1 MSDLKTVQDILDEHA
16 QQARALAVEA
26 ERRAIHDLL
35 MRMAKTA
42 WENETKTPP
51 EGYQRTTAA
60 QWLEFAAGD
69 VLRGD
74 HVRKGGSDAK
84 TGA

>member
-1 MSDLKTVQDILDEHA
+1 MSDLKTVQDLLDEHA
-16 QQARALAVEA
+16 QQARTIAIEA
-26 ERRAIHDLL
+26 ERQTIHDFLV
-35 MRMAKTA
+35 RMSKVVRESEA
-42 WENETKTPP
+42 KTPP

-74 HVRKGGSDAK
+74 HVRKGAAHAK
-84 TGA
+84 A